1 MQEAPQLNHVR
12 VDDIPL
18 LIGIVMQMNVPQIY
32 DREIGDH
39 GLHSGL
45 SGGWLF
51 SVWAVF
57 VLSQGDHAKSH
68 VMEWVRSHAAVLQ
81 QITGQAITAEEF
93 NDTR

>member
-18 LIGIVMQMNVPQIY
+18 LIGILMQMNVPQIY

-45 SGGWLF
+45 SSGWLF